1 MILFYFLTWQNLF
14 KKKQKQYK
22 TTVLA
27 DILEAVLHTTG
38 AECLYHSPMWL
49 KNIECCIYRRESR
62 QPCTRKHKKETILK
76 WHWGRQRTAEEG
88 GCVITCCAET
98 ISDRVRMGKE
108 RMICKRKK
116 TTIRKLGTVPHHNPS
131 RKYLHFSFHNV
142 RCWYTHAHHVEK
154 AHLLIENIYKPVS
167 FRVNFPMIVYFLF
180 RASLRLA
187 RDNLI
192 RGMRLW

>member
-62 QPCTRKHKKETILK
+62 QPCTRKHKKETIIK

-88 GCVITCCAET
+88 GCVITCHAET

-116 TTIRKLGTVPHHNPS
+116 PLSGNLVQCHTIIPVGSTCISPSITSDVDTHMLTTWKKHICLLRIYTSQSLSELSSQWLST
-131 RKYLHFSFHNV
+131 SFLELV
-142 RCWYTHAHHVEK
+142 W
-154 AHLLIENIYKPVS
+154 S
-167 FRVNFPMIVYFLF
+167 
-180 RASLRLA
+180 
-187 RDNLI
+187 
-192 RGMRLW
+192 